1 MRHLWAPWRMS
12 YVVGSKPDECVF
24 CAKAAEG
31 NDTDNYILY
40 RARHNYVILNAYP
53 YNSGHVMVVPY
64 EHVGDITQLSPDALH
79 EMFAIAQGCAHV
91 INEYLRA
98 EGINLGM
105 NIGQAA
111 GAGIE
116 QHLHLHLVPRW
127 VGDTNY
133 TTTVA
138 GTRIVPQA
146 LEETFS
152 ALQPEI
158 RKALDGSAGVGR
170 PDRD

>member
-1 MRHLWAPWRMS
+1 LHHLWAPWRMT
-12 YVVGSKPDECVF
+12 YVVGSRPDDCIF
-24 CAKAAEG
+24 CAKAVDN
-31 NDTDNYILY
+31 NDAANYILY

-53 YNSGHVMVVPY
+53 YNSGHLMVVPY
-64 EHVGDITQLSPDALH
+64 QHLADITELPAEALQ
-79 EMFAIAQGCAHV
+79 EMFAIAQGCAQV
-91 INEYLRA
+91 MKDYLHA

-127 VGDTNY
+127 LGDTNY

-138 GTRIVPQA
+138 GTRIVPQS
-146 LEETFS
+146 LEETYRG
-152 ALQPEI
+152 LQPMVLNV
-158 RKALDGSAGVGR
+158 LDDKPGVGR
-170 PDRD
+170 PDRE